1 MNKKP
6 DWWIGS
12 LTIIYGIYMFTVG
25 LKTANQYN
33 GAILVI
39 GGMIIAAVG
48 VSLLAFLDKDVIP
61 EPKEKDEDD
70 ETCLECL
77 ERPTYVIV
85 NDCLPNFVSLDYSCE
100 KHKPDGA
107 VKIDYLE
114 ELSGDL
120 FCPNCGYAMC
130 CECDFCTDYRQ
141 THEVDHVLP
150 WVVYEK
156 EDAIACSHCG
166 MKHHIDW
173 WERLAVECAFSE
185 KM

>member
-39 GGMIIAAVG
+39 GGMIVAAFG
-48 VSLLAFLDKDVIP
+48 VSYLAFLDTDVVT
-61 EPKEKDEDD
+61 EPTEEDEDN
-70 ETCLECL
+70 CLECL
-77 ERPTYVIV
+77 NRPTYVRVID
-85 NDCLPNFVSLDYSCE
+85 NLPYSISMDYYCE
-100 KHKPDGA
+100 KHKVDGA

-114 ELSGDL
+114 ELSGD
-120 FCPNCGYAMC
+120 FYCPNCGMPMWCC
-130 CECDFCTDYRQ
+130 CESCEGWRKESGEDKET
-141 THEVDHVLP
+141 LP
-150 WVVYEK
+150 WVVF
-156 EDAIACSHCG
+156 DGDQIGCAHCG

-173 WERLAVECAFSE
+173 WEQLAVDCVFSE
-185 KM
+185 KQ